1 MDKLSSIYLS
11 IKHKTYCHM
20 PAASSSIFNRII
32 TGAALIL
39 VVTAT
44 ASLSGCTPDNKSES
58 LGPLPK
64 ASFTVTPVSGKVNT
78 WAATANT
85 TGTFQYMWDNGT
97 GSGAKLGSSTDTVF
111 YDSAGNYRITLTA
124 FGHGG
129 FDTASQIIEVD
140 SNAPLVNVLVNPSL
154 TTSAGWDTL
163 YPGGTETTINFTA
176 QGLNLS
182 NGLSNTV
189 NNSNGGIYQAV
200 NVIGG
205 KAYIFSATVTT
216 PGSSG
221 TWVEFYFGTTV
232 PKVGSDYTDNKLWS
246 LNTFSNCG
254 TGPESGNIVNLNC
267 AGSGASNGEI
277 VFPNSETIYVVIKAG
292 SYNGSLGTGGVSV
305 TNVSLATAP

>member
-1 MDKLSSIYLS
+1 MRSAFP
-11 IKHKTYCHM
+11 T
-20 PAASSSIFNRII
+20 IFSRVI
-32 TGAALIL
+32 TGTALALL
-39 VVTAT
+39 VAAT
-44 ASLSGCTPDNKSES
+44 ASLSSCTPDKKSES
-58 LGPLPK
+58 LGTLPK
-64 ASFTVTPVSGKVNT
+64 ASFTVAPLSGKANT
-78 WAATANT
+78 WVATASNV
-85 TGTFQYMWDNGT
+85 GAFQWAWDIGDGNG
-97 GSGAKLGSSTDTVF
+97 SKLGNQTDTIF
-111 YDSAGNYRITLTA
+111 YDSAGNYRVILTA

-129 FDTASQIIEVD
+129 YDTTSQIIEVD

-154 TTSAGWDTL
+154 TTSTGWDTL

-182 NGLSNTV
+182 NGASNTI

-205 KAYIFSATVTT
+205 KTYVFSATVTT

-232 PKVGSDYTDNKLWS
+232 PSVGSDYTDNKLWS

-254 TGPESGNIVNLNC
+254 TGPESGDIVNLNC
-267 AGSGASNGEI
+267 AGSGASSGVI
-277 VFPNSETIYVVIKAG
+277 VFPTSETIYVVIKAG

-305 TNVSLATAP
+305 TNVSLGTAP